1 MIFQAVIDKV
11 GALFS
16 YKIVRY
22 GLIGGISTL
31 IHLGIAAFF
40 LYAIYNSLFWANV
53 TGFMTAYVF
62 SYLMQSLYVFG
73 HAINPVK
80 AFKYFIVQF
89 GSLMTSILISY
100 LFTGYNNYIKTILV
114 VIFMPIVT
122 FVVHK
127 FWTFKELEE
136 EEP

>member
-1 MIFQAVIDKV
+1 MTLDTVIDKI
-11 GALFS
+11 GTLFS

-31 IHLGIAAFF
+31 IHIGIAALF
-40 LYAIYNSLFWANV
+40 LYAVYNSLFWANV
-53 TGFMTAYVF
+53 TGFMIAYVF

-73 HAINPVK
+73 HKIDPLK
-80 AFKYFIVQF
+80 AFKYFVVQF

-100 LFTGYNNYIKTILV
+100 LFTDYNNYIKTILV

-136 EEP
+136 EEL

>member
-1 MIFQAVIDKV
+1 MAFQKSVERLY
-11 GALFS
+11 ALFS
-16 YKIVRY
+16 YRIVRY

-31 IHLGIAAFF
+31 IHIGMAALFI
-40 LYAIYNSLFWANV
+40 YAIYDSLFWANV
-53 TGFMTAYVF
+53 TGFLLAYVF

-73 HAINPVK
+73 HEIAPLK

-122 FVVHK
+122 FVIHK
-127 FWTFKELEE
+127 FWTFKELDEE
-136 EEP
+136 DA